1 MRVRTFGELAHD
13 IFRFMADWMRAAR
26 LQSKGKAS
34 PPNLAKVKSEIAF
47 YASKEPNALQFLE
60 EYYYTTTPTPAES
73 RLEHVIEEGID
84 IISPT
89 TLANHIQRSWLVAEI
104 LYFKLELIFLASPTC
119 CSSLIM
125 LFDNLFSKIS
135 MHVGIISALQGK
147 HTALTFEAVL
157 KHATFNELQD
167 KSFTTLRER
176 HANPQNLQDVMT
188 LLQEIQRDGRST
200 ANGIE
205 WLVNDRKRKISDNS
219 KRGKENQAKGN
230 SAARERAKHDMD
242 EALAKVRNRVIAE
255 EEKHGAEHVSVQIL
269 PICDKV
275 CKHFKPLSP
284 KKNAFGEFENC
295 EELRKSN
302 GEPVKPETLAKH
314 YRKKFGTKKAQK
326 KMPHK

>member
-13 IFRFMADWMRAAR
+13 IFRFMADWMRDAR

-34 PPNLAKVKSEIAF
+34 SPCPAKIASEKIVSEIEK
-47 YASKEPNALQFLE
+47 YARTDSTIIQNIENHDRLSSTATK
-60 EYYYTTTPTPAES
+60 S
-73 RLEHVIEEGID
+73 RLENIIDEGID

-89 TLANHIQRSWLVAEI
+89 EFTNYIKKSWLAVEI
-104 LYFKLELIFLASPTC
+104 LNFKSELILSGYTDC
-119 CSSLIM
+119 YSWLIM
-125 LFDNLFSKIS
+125 IFDKLSSRIV
-135 MHVGIISALQGK
+135 MHVGVISALQGK
-147 HTALTFEAVL
+147 SAVSIYKGTL
-157 KHATFNELQD
+157 KQTTYNELEE
-167 KSFTTLRER
+167 KSLTTLRER
-176 HANPQNLQDVMT
+176 HAYPKNYQDMMK
-188 LLQEIQRDGRST
+188 LLQHN

-205 WLVNDRKRKISDNS
+205 WLVNDRKRKISENS

-230 SAARERAKHDMD
+230 SESRERAKHDMD

-255 EEKHGAEHVSVQIL
+255 EKKHGAEHGSVQIL
-269 PICDKV
+269 PICEKV